1 MLTQGISMWLTARAG
16 GGGEG
21 RREERGGSALLPRNG
36 GKLQVGTALAGV
48 SSHLQTK
55 LPLLMVITIQSRPA
69 SPLVW
74 FSSPGDPPLRSSDL
88 SPVQMLTIFFS
99 VNTIYPIP
107 LPLPL
112 SLLPL
117 PPLLIHLSIYVH
129 FHNPRDFSVS
139 IRVFSWLYPL
149 QRRLSFQFCSKFE
162 GWVNNDHP
170 PWPAIDRDVWNT
182 MRNEIFRIP
191 SSLNHIKRR
200 IA

>member
-16 GGGEG
+16 GGGGG

-117 PPLLIHLSIYVH
+117 PPSSPTVVNSFVHLRPLPQSARFFSFHPGLHLVVSVATTALASI
-129 FHNPRDFSVS
+129 
-139 IRVFSWLYPL
+139 L
-149 QRRLSFQFCSKFE
+149 Q
-162 GWVNNDHP
+162 
-170 PWPAIDRDVWNT
+170 
-182 MRNEIFRIP
+182 
-191 SSLNHIKRR
+191 
-200 IA
+200 